1 MKDMIKTVTVL
12 CVISLIA
19 GALLGLVNEITFIS
33 DEEILNSKLKTAY
46 AAEAFTPV
54 QTASEEGLL
63 GVYSPDGADG
73 VYVYYVTD
81 KGYGGEI
88 KLLVTVENNLLTKIV
103 KVEAGETA
111 GLGDN
116 AFKDKFLSQF
126 YGTDISTAE
135 TYPAFPDKTSG
146 VDAVS
151 GATIT
156 SNAVLRMINLVIVSH
171 KAILQGEAA

>member
-81 KGYGGEI
+81 EGYGGEI
-88 KLLVTVENNLLTKIV
+88 KLQRSE
-103 KVEAGETA
+103 
-111 GLGDN
+111 LGDGGWFN
-116 AFKDKFLSQF
+116 KDNLPEIPEKLSIARRLIDDWL
-126 YGTDISTAE
+126 GTA
-135 TYPAFPDKTSG
+135 
-146 VDAVS
+146 
-151 GATIT
+151 
-156 SNAVLRMINLVIVSH
+156 
-171 KAILQGEAA
+171 